1 MISELDNAI
10 PSVLVFPVGA
20 PHISRR
26 ANPQFQQWLGVEQ
39 GNETKRVGEKQ
50 TDRQTDRRTD
60 GWTDGRRDGWTDRE
74 TDRDRDKQRQ
84 RHRDRERLTE
94 R

>member
-60 GWTDGRRDGWTDRE
+60 GWTYGRTDGQTERQTE
-74 TDRDRDKQRQ
+74 TNSDRDT
-84 RHRDRERLTE
+84 ETE
-94 R
+94 RD

>member
-26 ANPQFQQWLGVEQ
+26 ANPQFQQWLDVEQ

-50 TDRQTDRRTD
+50 TDRQTDGRTGGRTD
-60 GWTDGRRDGWTDRE
+60 RG
-74 TDRDRDKQRQ
+74 TDRDRETETNSDRDTETQR
-84 RHRDRERLTE
+84 D
-94 R
+94 

>member
-26 ANPQFQQWLGVEQ
+26 ANPQFQQWLGIEQ

-60 GWTDGRRDGWTDRE
+60 GWTYGRTDGQTERQTE
-74 TDRDRDKQRQ
+74 TETNSDRDT
-84 RHRDRERLTE
+84 ETE
-94 R
+94 RD